1 MFVFGDCWRCIRK
14 ASANKNLNQFF
25 KVRPCD
31 FLKLKTLPS
40 ARPKLLHP
48 CTESL
53 VIFCNKNRKKTS
65 TGLYRH
71 SKGFLCIPRQL
82 TCFLFSPPLL
92 LLLSLPC
99 RLQPLPRLPSFA
111 ISRAFL
117 RDLKKN
123 LGESDTDCY
132 TWPRGRV

>member
-14 ASANKNLNQFF
+14 ASANKNKNKFF

-53 VIFCNKNRKKTS
+53 VIFCNKNRKKHQLGFIDTA
-65 TGLYRH
+65 
-71 SKGFLCIPRQL
+71 KGFYV
-82 TCFLFSPPLL
+82 SPANRHASS
-92 LLLSLPC
+92 SL
-99 RLQPLPRLPSFA
+99 LPSFFYFPYPVGC
-111 ISRAFL
+111 SLSLVYLPSKFL
-117 RDLKKN
+117 ELF
-123 LGESDTDCY
+123 LGI
-132 TWPRGRV
+132 